1 MKMLPRMLLLMFIVA
16 AVGCASDGAVKPDAK
31 AASEQQAEGAQA
43 EGAIE
48 EGAVTGEQLAA
59 TDDSGR
65 PTVMRVHFGFDSSS
79 VDADNRE
86 TLEAHA
92 AYLNANENQK
102 VKLEGHSDERGTR
115 EYNLALGERRA
126 QAVARLLAVLGIDRS
141 RLDTTSYGE
150 EKPLDEAHGEAA
162 WKRNRRVEIIY

>member
-1 MKMLPRMLLLMFIVA
+1 MKILPSFVLLVFIVA
-16 AVGCASDGAVKPDAK
+16 IAGCASDGAVKPDEK
-31 AASEQQAEGAQA
+31 ATSEQQAEGAQA
-43 EGAIE
+43 QGAVD
-48 EGAVTGEQLAA
+48 EGAVTGEQLIA

-79 VDADNRE
+79 IDADNRE

-92 AYLNANENQK
+92 AYLNANESVK
-102 VKLEGHSDERGTR
+102 IKLEGHCDERGTR

-150 EKPLDEAHGEAA
+150 EKPVDEAHGDAA

>member
-1 MKMLPRMLLLMFIVA
+1 MKILLNIILLAFIVA
-16 AVGCASDGAVKPDAK
+16 FAGCASDGAVKPDGK
-31 AASEQQAEGAQA
+31 SASELQA

-48 EGAVTGEQLAA
+48 EGAVTGEQLIA

-65 PTVMRVHFGFDSSS
+65 PIVKRVHFGFDSSS

-92 AYLNANENQK
+92 AYLNANESVNI
-102 VKLEGHSDERGTR
+102 KLEGHADERGTR

-126 QAVARLLAVLGIDRS
+126 QAVARFLAVLGIDRG
-141 RLDTTSYGE
+141 RMDTTSYGE